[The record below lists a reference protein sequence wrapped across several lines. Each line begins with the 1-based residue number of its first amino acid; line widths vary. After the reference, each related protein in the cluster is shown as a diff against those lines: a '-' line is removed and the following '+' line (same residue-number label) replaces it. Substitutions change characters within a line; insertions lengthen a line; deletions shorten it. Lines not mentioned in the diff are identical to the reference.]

1 MTAVT
6 VPRVVLIG
14 IHGHG
19 RVHLD
24 GLLARHAAGSLVL
37 AGLADRRPPEA
48 AMPGEFDT
56 DGLALLDRLRPD
68 IAVICT
74 PIHTHAEFAE
84 RAMRAGAHLLLE
96 KPPVT
101 GLADHERLLRVAAGT
116 GRHVQVG
123 FQAFGSSVVRELLA
137 RRAELGRIERI
148 SVVGCWRRESAYYA
162 RSAWAGRRTLGE
174 TVVADG
180 ALTNPF
186 AHGVALA
193 LRLAGPEGPVTAV
206 RAEGYHAY
214 PIETDDT
221 MSARIDTAS
230 GVPVTVAVT
239 LCAADESDPYVRV
252 FGSAGEAVVWYT
264 ADRIVFAGQEKTGDR
279 IELIDDLIAHRDADP
294 ATDVLLSP
302 LRATRSF
309 TEVLAAVVQGPAAER
324 IPDEF
329 LDISGS
335 GRTIPG
341 IEHAVRQAGAEG
353 RLFSELELPWAT
365 KEFR

>member
-1 MTAVT
+1 MT
-6 VPRVVLIG
+6 PRVVLIG

-24 GLLARHAAGSLVL
+24 GLLARAAAGTIVL
-37 AGLADRRPPEA
+37 SGLADRREPEVA
-48 AMPGEFDT
+48 VPGEFGV

-101 GLADHERLLRVAAGT
+101 SLADHARLVRVAAET

-123 FQAFGSSVVRELLA
+123 FQAFGSSVVRELLD

-162 RSAWAGRRTLGE
+162 RSAWAGKRKLGE
-174 TVVADG
+174 VVVADG

-193 LRLAGPEGPVTAV
+193 LRLADPEGPVREV
-206 RAEGYHAY
+206 RAEPYHAY

-221 MSARIDTAS
+221 MSARIQTAS
-230 GVPVTVAVT
+230 GVPVTVGVT
-239 LCAADESDPYVRV
+239 LCAEREFEPYVRI
-252 FGSAGEAVVWYT
+252 FGSAGEATVWYT
-264 ADRIVFAGQEKTGDR
+264 EDRMIFAGEARTGGR
-279 IELIDDLIAHRDADP
+279 IALIDDLIAHLDADP
-294 ATDVLLSP
+294 AAGALCSP

-309 TEVLAAVVQGPAAER
+309 TEVLAAVQHGPAAKR
-324 IPDEF
+324 IPDEY
-329 LDISGS
+329 LRVSAT

-341 IEHAVRQAGAEG
+341 IEAAVTAAGADG
-353 RLFSELELPWAT
+353 RLFSELDLPWA
-365 KEFR
+365 R